1 MRGAP
6 RPMMDVSALEQRGV
20 VDAAGSA
27 AEVSRALAALSEID
41 LLRLQALARL
51 RARGLPHGIDWSDL
65 LNEALARA
73 LDGSRQW
80 PPGVPL
86 LVFLAGV
93 MRSVCADV
101 WRRRRREAELIAF
114 GSSAEAYGA
123 DVACPAAD
131 QERVLAACEAVAAI
145 YRLFAGDLMALRII
159 SGLANGQSAEEI
171 RVLHGLSPVEY
182 GSARRRMRRALLRA
196 EFFGVGAMTKRAP

>member
-1 MRGAP
+1 
-6 RPMMDVSALEQRGV
+6 MMDLSTLERCGV

-27 AEVSRALAALSEID
+27 VAVSRALAALSEID
-41 LLRLQALARL
+41 LLRLRALARL

-80 PPGVPL
+80 PPEVPF

-93 MRSVCADV
+93 MRSICDEF
-101 WRRRRREAELIAF
+101 WRRRRREAEMIAF
-114 GSSAEAYGA
+114 GTNADADSR

-145 YRLFAGDLMALRII
+145 YRLFAGDQVALRII
-159 SGLANGQSAEEI
+159 SGLANGQCAAPGD
-171 RVLHGLSPVEY
+171 VP
-182 GSARRRMRRALLRA
+182 RRRIARVDRAQPVRLSGL
-196 EFFGVGAMTKRAP
+196 GVAGAG

>member
-1 MRGAP
+1 
-6 RPMMDVSALEQRGV
+6 MMDVSALAQRGV
-20 VDAAGSA
+20 VEAAGSA
-27 AEVSRALAALSEID
+27 AAVSRALAEMSDID
-41 LLRLQALARL
+41 LLRLRALARL

-65 LNEALARA
+65 LHEALARA

-80 PPGVPL
+80 PQGVPF

-101 WRRRRREAELIAF
+101 WRRRRREAELMAF
-114 GSSAEAYGA
+114 GAGAEVDGA

-145 YRLFAGDLMALRII
+145 HRDVRRG
-159 SGLANGQSAEEI
+159 SGG
-171 RVLHGLSPVEY
+171 VVDH
-182 GSARRRMRRALLRA
+182 
-196 EFFGVGAMTKRAP
+196 FGVGERAVGGGDSGAAWIVAGRVPQRTAAHASGVAAGRAGAMIERGHMTKCAP

>member
-1 MRGAP
+1 
-6 RPMMDVSALEQRGV
+6 MMDVSILEQRGV

-27 AEVSRALAALSEID
+27 AEVSRALAALSEIE
-41 LLRLQALARL
+41 LLRLRALARL
-51 RARGLPHGIDWSDL
+51 RARGLPPGIDWSDL

-80 PPGVPL
+80 PQGVPF

-93 MRSVCADV
+93 MRSVCDEV
-101 WRRRRREAELIAF
+101 WRRRRREAALLVF
-114 GSSAEAYGA
+114 GAEADCR

-145 YRLFAGDLMALRII
+145 YRLFAGDLVALRII
-159 SGLANGQSAEEI
+159 SGLANGQSPEDI
-171 RVLHGLSPVEY
+171 RVLHGLSELEY
-182 GSARRRMRRALLRA
+182 HSARRRMRRALLRA
-196 EFFGVGAMTKRAP
+196 ELPAAFAATKRVP

>member
-1 MRGAP
+1 
-6 RPMMDVSALEQRGV
+6 MMDVSALAQRGV

-27 AEVSRALAALSEID
+27 AAVSRALAELSEVD
-41 LLRLQALARL
+41 LLRLRALARL

-65 LNEALARA
+65 LHEALARA

-80 PPGVPL
+80 PHGVPF

-114 GSSAEAYGA
+114 GAGAEVDGA

-145 YRLFAGDLMALRII
+145 YRLFAGDLVALRII
-159 SGLANGQSAEEI
+159 SGLANGQSAEDI

-182 GSARRRMRRALLRA
+182 HSARRRMRRALLRA
-196 EFFGVGAMTKRAP
+196 GLVP

>member
-1 MRGAP
+1 
-6 RPMMDVSALEQRGV
+6 MMDLSALEQRGV

-27 AEVSRALAALSEID
+27 AAVSRALAEMSETD
-41 LLRLQALARL
+41 LLRLRALARL
-51 RARGLPHGIDWSDL
+51 RARGLPYGIDWSDL

-80 PPGVPL
+80 TQAVPF

-114 GSSAEAYGA
+114 GSSAEAGRA
-123 DVACPAAD
+123 DVACPGAD
-131 QERVLAACEAVAAI
+131 QERTLAACEAVAAI
-145 YRLFAGDLMALRII
+145 YRLFAGDLVVLRII
-159 SGLANGQSAEEI
+159 SGLANGQSAEDI

-182 GSARRRMRRALLRA
+182 HSARRRMRRALLHA
-196 EFFGVGAMTKRAP
+196 GLVP

>member
-1 MRGAP
+1 
-6 RPMMDVSALEQRGV
+6 MDVSILEQRGV

-27 AEVSRALAALSEID
+27 AEVSRALASMSAVE
-41 LLRLQALARL
+41 LLRLGALARL
-51 RARGLPHGIDWSDL
+51 RARGLPAGIDWSDL

-80 PPGVPL
+80 PQGVPF

-114 GSSAEAYGA
+114 GGSVEADGGE
-123 DVACPAAD
+123 VACPAAD

-145 YRLFAGDLMALRII
+145 YRLFAGDVVALRII
-159 SGLANGQSAEEI
+159 SGLANGQTAEEI
-171 RVLHGLSPVEY
+171 RVLHGLSQVEY
-182 GSARRRMRRALLRA
+182 DSARRRMRRALLRA
-196 EFFGVGAMTKRAP
+196 EFFGVAP

>member
-1 MRGAP
+1 
-6 RPMMDVSALEQRGV
+6 MMDVSALEQLGV

-27 AEVSRALAALSEID
+27 AAVSRALAALSEID
-41 LLRLQALARL
+41 LVRLRALARL

-93 MRSVCADV
+93 MRSICGDF
-101 WRRRRREAELIAF
+101 WRRRRQEAELIAF
-114 GSSAEAYGA
+114 GINADADCR
-123 DVACPAAD
+123 DVACQAAN
-131 QERVLAACEAVAAI
+131 QERVLAACEAVGAI
-145 YRLFAGDLMALRII
+145 YRLFAGDVAALRIV
-159 SGLANGQSAEEI
+159 SGLANGHSAEDI
-171 RVLHGLSPVEY
+171 RVMHGMSLVDY
-182 GSARRRMRRALLRA
+182 HSARRRMRRALLRA
-196 EFFGVGAMTKRAP
+196 ELSGLAP

>member
-1 MRGAP
+1 
-6 RPMMDVSALEQRGV
+6 MDLSALEQPGV
-20 VDAAGSA
+20 LDAASSA
-27 AEVSRALAALSEID
+27 AAVSRALVALSSID
-41 LLRLQALARL
+41 LLRLRALARL
-51 RARGLPHGIDWSDL
+51 RARALPHGIDWSDL

-80 PPGVPL
+80 PQGVPL

-93 MRSVCADV
+93 MRSICDDV

-114 GSSAEAYGA
+114 GTNADTDCQ
-123 DVACPAAD
+123 DVASPAAN

-145 YRLFAGDLMALRII
+145 YRLFAGDLVALRII
-159 SGLANGQSAEEI
+159 SGLANGQSPEDI

-182 GSARRRMRRALLRA
+182 QSARRRMRRALLRA
-196 EFFGVGAMTKRAP
+196 ELSGIAP

>member
-1 MRGAP
+1 
-6 RPMMDVSALEQRGV
+6 MMDVSILERHGV
-20 VDAAGSA
+20 ADAAGSA
-27 AEVSRALAALSEID
+27 ADVSRALGALSEID
-41 LLRLQALARL
+41 LLRLRALARL
-51 RARGLPHGIDWSDL
+51 RARGLPPGIDWSDL

-80 PPGVPL
+80 PQGVPF

-93 MRSVCADV
+93 MRSICDEV
-101 WRRRRREAELIAF
+101 WRRRRREAALIAF
-114 GSSAEAYGA
+114 GASAETDAR

-145 YRLFAGDLMALRII
+145 YRLFAGDRVALLII
-159 SGLANGQSAEEI
+159 SGLANGKSADDI

-182 GSARRRMRRALLRA
+182 DSARRRMRRALLRA
-196 EFFGVGAMTKRAP
+196 ELPAAFATRKRAP

>member
-1 MRGAP
+1 
-6 RPMMDVSALEQRGV
+6 MMDLSALEQRGV

-27 AEVSRALAALSEID
+27 AAVSRALAALSEID
-41 LLRLQALARL
+41 LLRLRALARL
-51 RARGLPHGIDWSDL
+51 RSRGLPHGIDWSDL

-80 PPGVPL
+80 PVGVPF

-93 MRSVCADV
+93 MRSVCDEF

-114 GSSAEAYGA
+114 GINTEADGA

-145 YRLFAGDLMALRII
+145 YRLFAGDPVALCII
-159 SGLANGQSAEEI
+159 SGLANGQSAEDI
-171 RVLHGLSPVEY
+171 RVLHGLSPVDY
-182 GSARRRMRRALLRA
+182 NSARRRMRRALMRA
-196 EFFGVGAMTKRAP
+196 ELAGVAP

>member
-1 MRGAP
+1 
-6 RPMMDVSALEQRGV
+6 MMDVSALEQLGV

-27 AEVSRALAALSEID
+27 AAVSRALAALSEID
-41 LLRLQALARL
+41 LVRLRALARL

-93 MRSVCADV
+93 MRSICGDF
-101 WRRRRREAELIAF
+101 WRRRRQEAELIAF
-114 GSSAEAYGA
+114 GINADADCR
-123 DVACPAAD
+123 DVACQAAN
-131 QERVLAACEAVAAI
+131 QERVLAACEAVGAI
-145 YRLFAGDLMALRII
+145 YRLFASDVVVLRII
-159 SGLANGQSAEEI
+159 SGLANGQSAEDI
-171 RVLHGLSPVEY
+171 RALHGMSLVEY
-182 GSARRRMRRALLRA
+182 HSARRRMRRALLRA
-196 EFFGVGAMTKRAP
+196 ELSGLTP

>member
-1 MRGAP
+1 M
-6 RPMMDVSALEQRGV
+6 
-20 VDAAGSA
+20 DAAGSA
-27 AEVSRALAALSEID
+27 AAVSRALAALSAID
-41 LLRLQALARL
+41 LLRLRALARL

-80 PPGVPL
+80 PQGVPF

-93 MRSVCADV
+93 MRSVCDEF
-101 WRRRRREAELIAF
+101 WRRRRREAALIAF
-114 GSSAEAYGA
+114 GAGAEADGR

-131 QERVLAACEAVAAI
+131 QERVMAACEAVAAI
-145 YRLFAGDLMALRII
+145 YRLFAGDQVALRII
-159 SGLANGQSAEEI
+159 SGLANGQSAEDI

-182 GSARRRMRRALLRA
+182 HSARRRMRRALLRA
-196 EFFGVGAMTKRAP
+196 ELSGLVP